1 MNVFNVF
8 RINGMPDD
16 EEGQNKVVEQ
26 VFEVRN
32 MHVHSP
38 DGEYFVVRCTR
49 INEPEGIQVDK
60 LDPKDDAEL
69 MQELV
74 ELYLDNSPEKLQ

>member
-8 RINGMPDD
+8 RVTGMPDD

-32 MHVHSP
+32 MHIHAP

-49 INEPEGIQVDK
+49 ISEVPGIQVDK
-60 LDPKDDAEL
+60 LDPQTDAEL

-74 ELYLDNSPEKLQ
+74 EIYLENSPEKLQ